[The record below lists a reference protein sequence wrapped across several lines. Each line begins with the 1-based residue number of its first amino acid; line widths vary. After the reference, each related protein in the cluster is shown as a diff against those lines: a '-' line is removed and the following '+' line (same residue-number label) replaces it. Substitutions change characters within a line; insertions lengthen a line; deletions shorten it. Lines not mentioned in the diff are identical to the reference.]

1 MAVKRLLSC
10 LKKRDLLN
18 KDRVD
23 KSELI
28 MLGESYLQEGL
39 LCDCIDFF
47 EKAEHF
53 EGLSQ
58 LRERCAA
65 EGDYFL
71 FNRLGKILEE
81 PLSSEKLTKLG
92 DNALGLGKLLFAR
105 SAYQEAD
112 NHEKT
117 AQVEKLIQLSPQKRA
132 SGEKMLH

>member
-1 MAVKRLLSC
+1 MASKKLLSC

-18 KDRVD
+18 RDRVD

-39 LCDCIDFF
+39 LSDCIDFF

-71 FNRLGKILEE
+71 YNRLGKILED
-81 PLSSEKLTKLG
+81 PPSSEELTKLG
-92 DNALGLGKLLFAR
+92 DDALGLGKLLFAR

-112 NHEKT
+112 NHEKA
-117 AQVEKLIQLSPQKRA
+117 AQVEKLLQLSPQERA
-132 SGEKMLH
+132 SGGNMLH